1 MEGCSR
7 NSFPK
12 QRSCLSCISY
22 QNGFCRRRRQLC
34 GEDADCSFKKRL
46 LIQAHVKERN
56 VVVPQFDVV
65 FTQQHRMRR
74 DGCGPHADVIS
85 QSGLLRHAI

>member
-12 QRSCLSCISY
+12 QRSCLRCISY

-34 GEDADCSFKKRL
+34 GEDADCSFKRRL
-46 LIQAHVKERN
+46 LIKLMSRSGMWWSRN
-56 VVVPQFDVV
+56 S
-65 FTQQHRMRR
+65 TSHSRNNT
-74 DGCGPHADVIS
+74 G
-85 QSGLLRHAI
+85 